1 MGNIEITEEIRN
13 RKGPKNLASVN
24 PIAIQLVNEAR
35 IETANLMEWIA
46 CDLSSIFKSFIHS
59 EMPHLNFADF
69 EDILSK
75 QAEIK
80 HLKTSKLLAHRIN
93 EVLDFDSDFLLFLE
107 KARHHVSDI
116 VREWAALTVGYRNN
130 WSNYIAFH
138 NIQSFADDS
147 NFGVKEL
154 AWMAMRE
161 RVIENLE
168 DSISILKHWS
178 YHSSAN
184 IRRFA
189 SELTR
194 PNGVWC
200 NHISALKKE
209 PWQAMPILEPLLSD
223 SSLYVRNSVANW
235 LNDASKSNP
244 DWVKEICHSWKMMSD
259 SKETAYIIKRALRT
273 INKADS

>member
-1 MGNIEITEEIRN
+1 MVNIDILEEIRN
-13 RKGPKNLASVN
+13 RKGPKNLTSVN
-24 PIAIQLVNEAR
+24 LTAIKLVNDAR

-46 CDLSSIFKSFIHS
+46 CDLSSIFKSFIQN
-59 EMPHLNFADF
+59 ELPNLNFADF
-69 EDILSK
+69 EDTLEQ

-80 HLKTSKLLAHRIN
+80 HLKSSKLLARRIN
-93 EVLDFDSDFLLFLE
+93 DVLLSESDFQLFLE
-107 KARHHVSDI
+107 KARSHTSDI
-116 VREWAALTVGYRNN
+116 VREWAALAVGYRKT
-130 WSNYIAFH
+130 WSDDLAFL
-138 NIQSFADDS
+138 NIHTFADDS

-161 RVIENLE
+161 RVIANLE
-168 DSISILKHWS
+168 PCISILKPWS
-178 YHSSAN
+178 LHPSDN

-200 NHISALKKE
+200 NHILALKKE
-209 PWQAMPILEPLLSD
+209 PWQAIEILEPLYSD

-235 LNDASKSNP
+235 LNDASKSHPN
-244 DWVKEICHSWKMMSD
+244 WAKEICEAWKKQSN

-273 INKADS
+273 INKADT